1 MITKNTTGMT
11 RQISSSNRN
20 PQGSNGRFIDS
31 YNHNGRGRGR
41 GGRNVSR
48 GGRGRG
54 GRGHGRDNDSRIGF
68 NSQNTDNRPITRG
81 YSREEW

>member
-1 MITKNTTGMT
+1 MV
-11 RQISSSNRN
+11 
-20 PQGSNGRFIDS
+20 DS
-31 YNHNGRGRGR
+31 LTPIIIMGEE
-41 GGRNVSR
+41 
-48 GGRGRG
+48 